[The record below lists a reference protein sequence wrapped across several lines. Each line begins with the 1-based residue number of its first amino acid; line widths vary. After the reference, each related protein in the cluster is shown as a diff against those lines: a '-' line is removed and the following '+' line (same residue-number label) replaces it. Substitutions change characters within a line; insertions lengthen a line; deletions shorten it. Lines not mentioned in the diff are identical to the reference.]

1 MSYIAIQISSGNL
14 FVHETESQ
22 VILNGNRDINFTMDL
37 VAKDVG
43 FFDRLANDNSVPVE
57 MTDDDPEAHGY
68 EEKSKRRSRK

>member
-1 MSYIAIQISSGNL
+1 MSYIAIRISFWNL

-22 VILNGNRDINFTMDL
+22 VILNGNRYINFTMDL

-57 MTDDDPEAHGY
+57 MTDDDPEAHGD
-68 EEKSKRRSRK
+68 